1 MNEDF
6 EQFWKEHDRG
16 AQALAPTTEEL
27 NMTSHKYQIDDGIA
41 RYRLL
46 SNLVQLY
53 YFAKHG
59 SKMVGNRFDYDAAV
73 QESNVNFQ
81 LKPKDKEK

>member
-6 EQFWKEHDRG
+6 EQFWKDHG
-16 AQALAPTTEEL
+16 VGQTLVPTVEEL
-27 NMTSHKYQIDDGIA
+27 NMTSHKYQIDDAIA
-41 RYRLL
+41 KYRLL

-59 SKMVGNRFDYDAAV
+59 CKMVGNRFDYVDDS
-73 QESNVNFQ
+73 ESVDFQ
-81 LKPKDKEK
+81 LKSKDKEK

>member
-1 MNEDF
+1 MNKDF
-6 EQFWKEHDRG
+6 EEFWKEQEHG
-16 AQALAPTTEEL
+16 AQVLVPTTEEL
-27 NMTSHKYQIDDGIA
+27 NMTSHKYQIDDAIA
-41 RYRLL
+41 KYRLL

-73 QESNVNFQ
+73 QESNVTFQ

>member
-6 EQFWKEHDRG
+6 EQFWKDQG
-16 AQALAPTTEEL
+16 VGQALVPTVEEL
-27 NMTSHKYQIDDGIA
+27 NMTSHKYQIDDAIA
-41 RYRLL
+41 KYRLL

-59 SKMVGNRFDYDAAV
+59 CKMVGNRFDYVDS
-73 QESNVNFQ
+73 ESVDFQ
-81 LKPKDKEK
+81 LKSKDKEK